1 MPWCPKCKME
11 YREGIHVCADCG
23 IELVSD
29 DAMQELKGLCLVA
42 SDEEKEKME
51 RFLEFLNYSSMKT
64 ANLEYKEEESIW
76 IVSVAEEEFKEAK
89 KLYQGFYTGELE
101 QAAQQNVFNKE
112 ETEEEESESVTKD
125 NLDTTDKLKKEAD
138 AYALLEK
145 TKKLRTDASDVY
157 VSKADK
163 YQDLKSSAFTF
174 LIFGILGLI
183 FVSANVLEFLSL
195 LNGPLPQIVFA
206 VMFFGFTLVGINC
219 FKRAKVAKSQIA
231 EEEALTEA
239 LNDWLEKN
247 ITESYLSEIEDHNV
261 SEEINYLNKVD
272 AIKTRITDVFGEI
285 TDNYLDHIIE
295 IYYNEHFQ
303 KEENESF

>member
-29 DAMQELKGLCLVA
+29 DAMKELKGLCFVA
-42 SDEEKEKME
+42 SSKEKETME
-51 RFLEFLNYSSMKT
+51 RFFEFLKYSSIET
-64 ANLEYKEEESIW
+64 ANIEYKEEESIW
-76 IVSVAEEEFKEAK
+76 SVFVAEEELKEAK

-101 QAAQQNVFNKE
+101 QMTQQTASN
-112 ETEEEESESVTKD
+112 TEEESESAITD
-125 NLDTTDKLKKEAD
+125 HFDTTDKLKKEAD
-138 AYALLEK
+138 EYALLEK

-163 YQDLKSSAFTF
+163 YQDLRSSGFTF
-174 LIFGILGLI
+174 LIFGILGLV

-206 VMFFGFTLVGINC
+206 VMFLGFILVGVNC

-231 EEEALTEA
+231 EEEALTKA
-239 LNDWLEKN
+239 LNDWLEEN
-247 ITESYLSEIEDHNV
+247 ITESYLSEINDHMV
-261 SEEINYLNKVD
+261 SEEINYLNKID
-272 AIKTRITDVFGEI
+272 AIKTRITDVFGEMN
-285 TDNYLDHIIE
+285 DSYLDHIIE
-295 IYYNEHFQ
+295 AYYNEHFQ